1 MRMRKFC
8 VAVVVAAGL
17 LSAGCGGSD
26 SAVEAS
32 TSDDTVGETTSSGG
46 DGSGDGASGAT
57 VVDPPPPGHATVSV
71 DGQEFNFEL
80 PGALDCL
87 VGAEAF
93 RFSYR
98 IGDNEVTLGAGANRY
113 ETGWAGNIS
122 MIVAN
127 PTGESGPVTYSPA
140 TGSMSDAAFAFDGN
154 SMSYSGPMQK
164 TPRND
169 GSNPPPIDVGEGT
182 VTITCP

>member
-1 MRMRKFC
+1 MRMRQLC
-8 VAVVVAAGL
+8 VMVVVAAGL
-17 LSAGCGGSD
+17 LAAGCGGSD
-26 SAVEAS
+26 SAVEVS
-32 TSDDTVGETTSSGG
+32 TSDDTLGETTSSGG

-113 ETGWAGNIS
+113 EEVGWAGNIT
-122 MIVAN
+122 MIVAD
-127 PTGESGPVTYSPA
+127 PAGENGPVSYSPA
-140 TGSMSDAAFAFDGN
+140 EGAMTDAAFAFEGE

-164 TPRND
+164 RIP
-169 GSNPPPIDVGEGT
+169 SASSPPSVDVGEGT
-182 VTITCP
+182 ISITCP